1 MVFPKL
7 LNSLTAH
14 SISMKAIVLLIPLML
29 ILSGCVDNLSP
40 DYLAGQA
47 DGAAG
52 KKAQIDQ
59 LKDSVKLQARE
70 VKGLNEE
77 LERKTEVTRDALAN
91 ESESLSIL
99 RENNDRLAAIEKALG
114 YLDSNINL
122 RIDDLNTSIREGIKD
137 LNLSI
142 YDLNG

>member
-1 MVFPKL
+1 M
-7 LNSLTAH
+7 
-14 SISMKAIVLLIPLML
+14 
-29 ILSGCVDNLSP
+29 
-40 DYLAGQA
+40 AGQA